1 MKKLFYSLFALAA
14 MAMTSTSC
22 SDEIENGAVNS
33 NEAVVSFKVQL
44 ENAVGS
50 RALIGDGTNA
60 KYLAF
65 AVYKEAVN
73 DTIDNEVEALRQDNI
88 EVNSETLTATVTTR
102 LVKGQTYNFIF
113 WAQNEKTKTGTDAAP
128 VYKGTYYD
136 VKDLRNIEVLYGTN
150 NSIAAN
156 DEKRDAFYAVEK
168 ELKITGPINETITLK
183 RPFAQVNVGT
193 KIGSLAEAATA
204 ETTIT
209 QSKMVIKGVASKLH
223 PYSGKV
229 SEAKD
234 VTYTLANIPESN
246 HTDLAGDLKDVKD
259 VDYEYL
265 SMNYILVNDQD
276 PGTANKI
283 DGTKKGLVNATFEVW
298 EDNATKAVNT
308 FEIPNVPVQRNWR
321 TNIIGDILSENV
333 TFNIVID
340 PKFDTDENGE
350 DHNYELAKELAY
362 AFANGGEVTLE
373 NKEYELGQAMTLT
386 GGKNVV
392 LNLNGASIKTK
403 DGADAFVVKDGT
415 LTIKG
420 EGSITT
426 EDKTAGY
433 AVFVDGAKAVVNIY
447 GGTYTIGLD
456 DVTAHGIYACNS
468 AVYTKNGGVANIYGG
483 TFKVSTTQTTDPV
496 SKTRFLL
503 NRNGTAATA
512 GGPITVYGGKFEEF
526 NPANNVAEGVGTNF
540 VATGYKSEKASTG
553 DVYYVIKETA
563 TVAATAADLTGLAT
577 ANAEV
582 TMVENLTATDVVK
595 MAQGATLEGNGNVL
609 TLASADNGTYAKGI
623 STAGGSIK
631 NLVIDGQNKKSTPN
645 NKGYR
650 AIFIENPT
658 EDVIIDN
665 VSISGVAYTMNTV
678 GVDAADNLKL
688 VVSNSTLVGWT
699 SYVNFASAMFNNCHF
714 GVGSYYDAATIAA
727 HPGWNG
733 CIRPYDTTTLSNCT
747 FDSGFQLM
755 LDKLPAGKT
764 ITLKNCMV
772 GNEEVNQ
779 GNIQRL
785 LNVAYDA
792 NKIKF

>member
-1 MKKLFYSLFALAA
+1 MKKLIYSLFAFVALAL
-14 MAMTSTSC
+14 TNTSC
-22 SDEIENGAVNS
+22 SDNLENGASANG
-33 NEAVVSFKVQL
+33 NEVAVSFKVEL

-50 RALIGDGTNA
+50 RAIGDGTNA

-88 EVNSETLTATVTTR
+88 EVDSETLTATVTTR

-298 EDNATKAVNT
+298 EANATKAVNT

-340 PKFDTDENGE
+340 PKFDTDKNGE

-362 AFANGGEVTLE
+362 AFANGGEVTLDKDVE
-373 NKEYELGQAMTLT
+373 TSHTMEVAE
-386 GGKNVV
+386 GKNVV
-392 LNLNGASIKTK
+392 LNLNGKTINNKNIKATTENPTPNYDVIIVRK
-403 DGADAFVVKDGT
+403 DAT
-415 LTIKG
+415 LTING
-420 EGSITT
+420 EGVIEALTGN
-426 EDKTAGY
+426 DGY
-433 AVFVDGAKAVVNIY
+433 AVIVE
-447 GGTYTIGLD
+447 GTLI
-456 DVTAHGIYACNS
+456 IN
-468 AVYTKNGGVANIYGG
+468 GG
-483 TFKVSTTQTTDPV
+483 TFKAGIDENGEANAVIYARGNGKIIVNGGTFPNGASSGFVLNKKDADRATTTIEVTGGTFTGFNPGNNAAEGAG
-496 SKTRFLL
+496 TNFLAKGYKAE
-503 NRNGTAATA
+503 NIGTAAAPIYQVVVDPTA
-512 GGPITVYGGKFEEF
+512 DADGNLALTNNGLLMNTV
-526 NPANNVAEGVGTNF
+526 NVNNGVMDGHGFTL
-540 VATGYKSEKASTG
+540 
-553 DVYYVIKETA
+553 
-563 TVAATAADLTGLAT
+563 TVS
-577 ANAEV
+577 
-582 TMVENLTATDVVK
+582 ENLTSNHLVKGKGDAT
-595 MAQGATLEGNGNVL
+595 
-609 TLASADNGTYAKGI
+609 
-623 STAGGSIK
+623 IK
-631 NLVIDGQNKKSTPN
+631 NLTIEGDGEYYDTDKST
-645 NKGYR
+645 R
-650 AIFIENPT
+650 ALYFDGALG
-658 EDVIIDN
+658 DVTVSN
-665 VSISGVAYTMNTV
+665 VHVSGVGYALNVNTSTKAT
-678 GVDAADNLKL
+678 GALT
-688 VVSNSTLVGWT
+688 VSNSTLEGWT
-699 SYVNFASAMFNNCHF
+699 SFSGVFTAVTFKNVHF
-714 GVGSYYDAATIAA
+714 GISSYFEGSSYDAWY
-727 HPGWNG
+727 HGG
-733 CIRPYDTTTLSNCT
+733 IRPYQSATLENCT
-747 FDSGFQLM
+747 FDQDFYLCLTELGTG
-755 LDKLPAGKT
+755 A
-764 ITLKNCMV
+764 ITLKNCKV
-772 GNEEVNQ
+772 GDQ
-779 GNIQRL
+779 TITDGNIENL
-785 LNVAYDA
+785 LKFEGTAIVGKNVIIS
-792 NKIKF
+792 NN

>member
-1 MKKLFYSLFALAA
+1 MKKLIYSLFALAA
-14 MAMTSTSC
+14 LALTNTSC
-22 SDEIENGAVNS
+22 SDELENGASANG
-33 NEAVVSFKVQL
+33 NEVAVSFKVEL

-50 RALIGDGTNA
+50 RAIGDGTSA

-136 VKDLRNIEVLYGTN
+136 VKDLRNIEVLYDTN

-209 QSKMVIKGVASKLH
+209 KSKMVIKGVASKLH

-246 HTDLAGDLKDVKD
+246 HTDLVGDLKDVKD

-298 EDNATKAVNT
+298 EANATKAVNT

-321 TNIIGDILSENV
+321 TNIIGDILSETV

-350 DHNYELAKELAY
+350 DHNYVLAKKLAY
-362 AFANGGEVTLE
+362 AFANGGEVTLDKDVE
-373 NKEYELGQAMTLT
+373 TSHTMEVAE
-386 GGKNVV
+386 GKNVV
-392 LNLNGASIKTK
+392 LNLNGKTINNKNIKATTENPTPNYDVIIVRK
-403 DGADAFVVKDGT
+403 DAT
-415 LTIKG
+415 LTING
-420 EGSITT
+420 EGVIEALTGN
-426 EDKTAGY
+426 DGY
-433 AVFVDGAKAVVNIY
+433 AVIVE
-447 GGTYTIGLD
+447 GTLI
-456 DVTAHGIYACNS
+456 IN
-468 AVYTKNGGVANIYGG
+468 GG
-483 TFKVSTTQTTDPV
+483 TFKAGIDENGEANAVIYARGNGKIIVNGGTFPNGASSGFVLNKKDADRATTTIEVTGGTFTGFNPGNNAAEGAG
-496 SKTRFLL
+496 TNFLAKGYKAE
-503 NRNGTAATA
+503 NIGTAAAPIYQVVVDPTA
-512 GGPITVYGGKFEEF
+512 DADGNLALTNNGLLMNTV
-526 NPANNVAEGVGTNF
+526 NVNNGVMDGHGFTL
-540 VATGYKSEKASTG
+540 
-553 DVYYVIKETA
+553 
-563 TVAATAADLTGLAT
+563 TVS
-577 ANAEV
+577 
-582 TMVENLTATDVVK
+582 ENLTSNHLVKGKGDAT
-595 MAQGATLEGNGNVL
+595 
-609 TLASADNGTYAKGI
+609 
-623 STAGGSIK
+623 IK
-631 NLVIDGQNKKSTPN
+631 NLTIEGDGEYYDTDKST
-645 NKGYR
+645 R
-650 AIFIENPT
+650 ALYFDGT
-658 EDVIIDN
+658 MGDIIISN
-665 VSISGVAYTMNTV
+665 VHVSGVGYALNV
-678 GVDAADNLKL
+678 NSSNGSGKL
-688 VVSNSTLVGWT
+688 NVSNSTLVGW
-699 SYVNFASAMFNNCHF
+699 SSFAAVFTEAKFTNVHFGIGTYFDANSMFN
-714 GVGSYYDAATIAA
+714 GG
-727 HPGWNG
+727 
-733 CIRPYDTTTLSNCT
+733 IRPYMTTVFENCT
-747 FDSGFQLM
+747 FE
-755 LDKLPAGKT
+755 AGYT
-764 ITLKNCMV
+764 ISCTEIGASESLTFKNCKV
-772 GNEEVNQ
+772 GNTVIDKTNIWDLLKKE
-779 GNIQRL
+779 GNP
-785 LNVAYDA
+785 DA
-792 NKIKF
+792 NSIKF

>member
-1 MKKLFYSLFALAA
+1 MKKLYYPLFALATL
-14 MAMTSTSC
+14 AMTSTSC
-22 SDEIENGAVNS
+22 SDELNNGTSADS
-33 NEAVVSFKVQL
+33 NEATVSFKVQL

-50 RALIGDGTNA
+50 RAIGDGTNA

-88 EVNSETLTATVTTR
+88 EVDSETLTATVTTR
-102 LVKGQTYNFIF
+102 LVKGQSYNFIF
-113 WAQNEKTKTGTDAAP
+113 WAQNEKTNTGTKEAP
-128 VYKGTYYD
+128 VNKGTYYD
-136 VKDLRNIEVLYGTN
+136 VKDLRDIEVLYGTN

-156 DEKRDAFYAVEK
+156 DEKRDAFYAVKK

-209 QSKMVIKGVASKLH
+209 KSKMVIKGVASKLH

-246 HTDLAGDLKDVKD
+246 HTDLVGDLKDVKD

-276 PGTANKI
+276 PGTTNKI

-298 EDNATKAVNT
+298 EANATKAVNT

-403 DGADAFVVKDGT
+403 DGADAFVVNDGT

-433 AVFVDGAKAVVNIY
+433 AVIVDGAKAVVNIY

-456 DVTAHGIYACNS
+456 DVAVHGTIACNS

-483 TFKVSTTQTTDPV
+483 TYKVSTTQTTDPV

-503 NRNGTAATA
+503 NRNGKAATA

-540 VATGYKSEKASTG
+540 VATGYEAVNTGTTAVPVYEVVVAPKADT
-553 DVYYVIKETA
+553 
-563 TVAATAADLTGLAT
+563 
-577 ANAEV
+577 
-582 TMVENLTATDVVK
+582 
-595 MAQGATLEGNGNVL
+595 NGNMAL
-609 TLASADNGTYAKGI
+609 ADNGVVMNSISITDGGALDGKGH
-623 STAGGSIK
+623 TLTVADTPATNLLVKGTGDATVK
-631 NLVIDGQNKKSTPN
+631 NLTIKGNGEYYDTNKST
-645 NKGYR
+645 R
-650 AIFIENPT
+650 ALYFDGT
-658 EDVIIDN
+658 MGDIIISN
-665 VSISGVAYTMNTV
+665 VHVSGVGYALNV
-678 GVDAADNLKL
+678 NSSNGSGKL
-688 VVSNSTLVGWT
+688 NVSNSTLVGW
-699 SYVNFASAMFNNCHF
+699 SSFAAVFTEAKFTNVHFGIGTYFDANSMFN
-714 GVGSYYDAATIAA
+714 GG
-727 HPGWNG
+727 
-733 CIRPYDTTTLSNCT
+733 IRPYMTTVFENCT
-747 FDSGFQLM
+747 FE
-755 LDKLPAGKT
+755 AGYT
-764 ITLKNCMV
+764 ISCTEIGASESLTFKNCKV
-772 GNEEVNQ
+772 GNTVIDKTNIWDLLKKE
-779 GNIQRL
+779 GNP
-785 LNVAYDA
+785 DA
-792 NKIKF
+792 NSIKF

>member
-1 MKKLFYSLFALAA
+1 MKKLIYSLFALAA
-14 MAMTSTSC
+14 LALTNTSC
-22 SDEIENGAVNS
+22 SDELENGASANG
-33 NEAVVSFKVQL
+33 NEVAVSFKVEL

-50 RALIGDGTNA
+50 RAIGDGTSA

-136 VKDLRNIEVLYGTN
+136 VKDLRDIEVLYGTN

-246 HTDLAGDLKDVKD
+246 HTDLVGDLKDVKD

-298 EDNATKAVNT
+298 EANATKAVNT
-308 FEIPNVPVQRNWR
+308 FEIPNIPVQRNWR

-340 PKFDTDENGE
+340 PKFDTDKVTGE
-350 DHNYELAKELAY
+350 DHNYKIDEELAY
-362 AFANGGEVTLE
+362 AAANGGTVTLQD
-373 NKEYELGQAMTLT
+373 NVTLDGPIEIT
-386 GGKNVV
+386 NDVNMVV
-392 LNLNGASIKTK
+392 NLNGKTISFSGK
-403 DGADAFVVKDGT
+403 EDKTLYNAIFCVKKGT
-415 LTIKG
+415 LTINGDGTIDAGSGSAGNIAVWAGRGDATNDGKVIINGGHFKNGSDSELIYAANKG
-420 EGSITT
+420 IIEINGGTFEVGQ
-426 EDKTAGY
+426 EDKTSFASPQY
-433 AVFVDGAKAVVNIY
+433 AVLNLYSNGKLGADIIVK
-447 GGTYTIGLD
+447 
-456 DVTAHGIYACNS
+456 
-468 AVYTKNGGVANIYGG
+468 GG
-483 TFKVSTTQTTDPV
+483 TFVNFD
-496 SKTRFLL
+496 
-503 NRNGTAATA
+503 
-512 GGPITVYGGKFEEF
+512 
-526 NPANNVAEGVGTNF
+526 PANNVSENPNAGYHNSNF
-540 VATGYKSEKASTG
+540 VADGYKSVKSGEN
-553 DVYYVIKETA
+553 YVVLPDDA
-563 TVAATAADLTGLAT
+563 TVVAYDASKTD
-577 ANAEV
+577 
-582 TMVENLTATDVVK
+582 VENGKILRAAFESAKDGSVIALHNGSYSISSQLNITGHSVTVVGLGDNAKIIATGNNQKAIYITGNDGPTKDMNVV
-595 MAQGATLEGNGNVL
+595 
-609 TLASADNGTYAKGI
+609 I
-623 STAGGSIK
+623 S
-631 NLVIDGQNKKSTPN
+631 NLVIEETVAQKSTIWIREHVNVTMN
-645 NKGYR
+645 NVKC
-650 AIFIENPT
+650 ES
-658 EDVIIDN
+658 VIIDN
-665 VSISGVAYTMNTV
+665 NYNENDIVNLDLV
-678 GVDAADNLKL
+678 GCIINKLTVDA
-688 VVSNSTLVGWT
+688 SP
-699 SYVNFASAMFNNCHF
+699 FNNN
-714 GVGSYYDAATIAA
+714 GINTWSNLTYDETSTVNVYIQNAINDEGLKHITI
-727 HPGWNG
+727 N
-733 CIRPYDTTTLSNCT
+733 
-747 FDSGFQLM
+747 
-755 LDKLPAGKT
+755 GKT
-764 ITLKNCMV
+764 PTTR
-772 GNEEVNQ
+772 GQ
-779 GNIQRL
+779 Q
-785 LNVAYDA
+785 
-792 NKIKF
+792 